1 MPSPVGDQTRESGQ
15 LGQNPV
21 SRNGSW
27 GRVATCRRA
36 ARAREGGGV
45 VPPKMK
51 DNPRKHELAVAL
63 GQAREKSGSIPAI
76 LQGAASA
83 MTAKAWTGGTSGDF
97 SGDLTGQQSTAQ
109 KGGTASVEE
118 IQHALGGGDPPRLQ
132 HLPGR
137 DRGPHPRPR
146 LADQPRSQL
155 MAMASI
161 DLDAMQSL

>member
-36 ARAREGGGV
+36 ARARKGGGV

-51 DNPRKHELAVAL
+51 DNPRKHELGVAL
-63 GQAREKSGSIPAI
+63 GQAKEKSGSIPAI

-83 MTAKAWTGGTSGDF
+83 MTSKAWTGGTSGDF
-97 SGDLTGQQSTAQ
+97 SGQQSTAQ
-109 KGGTASVEE
+109 RGGTASVEE
-118 IQHALGGGDPPRLQ
+118 IQHAYDTCPAEIEDPN
-132 HLPGR
+132 
-137 DRGPHPRPR
+137 
-146 LADQPRSQL
+146 ADPDSPTNHG
-155 MAMASI
+155 AS
-161 DLDAMQSL
+161 